1 MSRARTCTGAIV
13 QTTLLSIAIALIL
26 ALLAALFGPHIV
38 RWNDHR
44 AFFEAEASRLVGIKV
59 LVGGDIDAAL
69 LPFPSVTLRAIAIG
83 PVGEGSRM
91 RARSLRLEL
100 ALGPLMRGELRA
112 KEMRLVAPQFNIG
125 LDNRGQI
132 DWPPL
137 ALANETLSID
147 RLSIEDGRVTLTD
160 VASKSRLELDQLWF
174 TGDVRSLIGP
184 IRGKG
189 EFVANGGLYGY
200 DISAARSGPDGTRLK
215 FSLKTDE
222 RPLTLE
228 AEGLLALERSAPTF
242 DGMLTLSRPAGAV
255 LASGKAV
262 AYEPWRLTSKIKA
275 GAQLAVLDDV
285 SFQYG
290 P

>member
-1 MSRARTCTGAIV
+1 M

-26 ALLAALFGPHIV
+26 ALLAALVGPHVI

-83 PVGEGSRM
+83 PAGEGSRM
-91 RARSLRLEL
+91 RARSLRIEL

-112 KEMRLVAPQFNIG
+112 TEMRLVAPQFNIG
-125 LDNRGQI
+125 LDSQGQI
-132 DWPPL
+132 DWPAL

-147 RLSIEDGRVTLTD
+147 RLSIEDGRATLTD
-160 VASKSRLELDQLWF
+160 ATSKSRLVLDQLWF
-174 TGDVRSLIGP
+174 AGEVRSLVGP

-189 EFVANGGLYGY
+189 EFVTGGGLYGY
-200 DISAARSGPDGTRLK
+200 DISAGRAGADGTRLK

-228 AEGLLALERSAPTF
+228 AEGMLAFEAAR
-242 DGMLTLSRPAGAV
+242 R
-255 LASGKAV
+255 ASTA
-262 AYEPWRLTSKIKA
+262 R
-275 GAQLAVLDDV
+275 
-285 SFQYG
+285 
-290 P
+290 